1 MQDETLDMHIY
12 ILEIDSQALEPF
24 W

>member
-12 ILEIDSQALEPF
+12 ILEIDSQALKPF